1 MKLSKLLNNTN
12 INIIQDIDINEIR
25 INSKEVKNG
34 DLFIAVKGYLRD
46 GHDYIKEAFD
56 NGASVVIVDQDRY
69 DEYKDLGYVLYTN
82 NTREIC
88 SIIACNFYN
97 NPSKDFKLIGITGT
111 KGKTS
116 TCYMIRNILMNSG
129 KRVGMISTVATYINN
144 TKISDNDRTTPEPIT
159 LQKTFDL
166 MRKEKCE
173 YVVMEV
179 SSQSLKLGRVDHSF
193 FDIGLFLNLSDEHV
207 SKNEHESKEDYF
219 LCKARLFDMVK
230 IGFVNIDDDYGKW
243 LIEEKDCNYITVS
256 MSEVT
261 DLSISNR
268 YTSFK
273 TNINNEE
280 WDVYVPILGK
290 FSVFNALFSIK
301 VCNYLGIDKKSI
313 IKGLKES
320 IIPGRSELVDNK
332 LGLTIMIDYAH
343 NTKSLESI
351 LVGLKSICKG
361 KLITVFGCAG
371 DRDNSKRKEMG
382 RLSGILSDYTII
394 TSDNPGYEDP
404 MNICLEIE
412 AGIKEITNNYEI
424 VIDRENAIK
433 KAIKIANKDDIILL
447 AGKGHEQYQIIGEEK
462 IPFSEK
468 DIIKRLNEEA
478 LYK

>member
-1 MKLSKLLNNTN
+1 MKLSKILNNTG
-12 INIIQDIDINEIR
+12 INIDRDIEISGISIDSKTVKENE
-25 INSKEVKNG
+25 
-34 DLFIAVKGYLRD
+34 LFVAIKGYIRD
-46 GHDYIKEAFD
+46 GHDYVKEAFD
-56 NGASVVIVDQDRY
+56 KGASVVIVDDNRY
-69 DEYKDLGYVLYTN
+69 DEFKDLGYVLKTS
-82 NTREIC
+82 NTRDIC
-88 SIIACNFYN
+88 SIIACNYYD
-97 NPSKDFKLIGITGT
+97 NPSKDFTLIGITGT

-116 TCYMIRNILMNSG
+116 TAYMIRNILMNSG
-129 KRVGMISTVATYINN
+129 KRVGMISTVASYIND
-144 TKISDNDRTTPEPIT
+144 TKISDNDRTTPEPFT
-159 LQKTFDL
+159 LQKTFEL

-179 SSQSLKLGRVDHSF
+179 SSQSLKLGRVDHSY

-230 IGFVNIDDDYGKW
+230 IGFVNIDDDYGKR
-243 LIEEKDCNYITVS
+243 IVKEKDCNFITVS
-256 MSEVT
+256 LKEIT

-273 TNINNEE
+273 TNINNDI
-280 WDVYVPILGK
+280 WNINVPILGK
-290 FSVFNALFSIK
+290 FNALNALFSIK
-301 VCNYLGIDKKSI
+301 VCNYLGIDKNSI

-351 LVGLKSICKG
+351 LIGLKSISKG

-394 TSDNPGYEDP
+394 TSDNPGTEDP
-404 MNICLEIE
+404 NNICQEIE

-433 KAIKIANKDDIILL
+433 KAVKIANKDDIILL
-447 AGKGHEQYQIIGEEK
+447 AGKGHENYQIIGEEK
-462 IPFSEK
+462 VPFSEK
-468 DIIKRLNEEA
+468 EIIKRL
-478 LYK
+478 

>member
-12 INIIQDIDINEIR
+12 IKYENDIEISGIS
-25 INSKEVKNG
+25 INSKEVKENY
-34 DLFIAVKGYLRD
+34 LFVAIKGYIRD
-46 GHDYIKEAFD
+46 GHDYIKEAFN
-56 NGASVVIVDQDRY
+56 NGASVVIVDEERLN
-69 DEYKDLGYVLYTN
+69 EFKNLGYVLSTK

-88 SIIACNFYN
+88 SIIACNYYD
-97 NPSKDFKLIGITGT
+97 NPSKDFTLIGITGT

-116 TCYMIRNILMNSG
+116 TSYMIKNILMNSG
-129 KRVGMISTVATYINN
+129 KKVGMISTVASYIND
-144 TKISDNDRTTPEPIT
+144 TKISDNDRTTPEPFT

-166 MRKEKCE
+166 MRKENCE

-243 LIEEKDCNYITVS
+243 LIEEKTCDFITVS
-256 MSEVT
+256 MSEIT

-280 WDVYVPILGK
+280 WDIYVPILGK
-290 FSVFNALFSIK
+290 FNVFNALFSIK
-301 VCNYLGIDKKSI
+301 VCNYLGIDKNSI

-351 LVGLKSICKG
+351 LVGLKSISKG

-394 TSDNPGYEDP
+394 TSDNPGMEDP

-433 KAIKIANKDDIILL
+433 KAVKIANKDDIILL

-468 DIIKRLNEEA
+468 DIIKGLNEEA